1 MAEYSLG
8 IMKSELLYTED
19 FGTIEAL
26 IKALEEYIDYY
37 NNQIRLK
44 GKSPVQHRTLYQNI

>member
-1 MAEYSLG
+1 MAEYFLG